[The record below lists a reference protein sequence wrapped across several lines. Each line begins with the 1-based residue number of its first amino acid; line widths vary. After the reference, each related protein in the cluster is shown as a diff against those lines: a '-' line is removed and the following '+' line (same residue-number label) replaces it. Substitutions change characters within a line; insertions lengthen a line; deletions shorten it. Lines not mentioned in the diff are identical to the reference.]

1 MLPAASKEPFLHQ
14 VMVWML
20 QSPDTVEVVFN
31 FEAGVW
37 IDLSKS
43 KHISDLYDVHH
54 HHLEVLLVCKY

>member
-1 MLPAASKEPFLHQ
+1 
-14 VMVWML
+14 MVWML